1 MNTHRALVLGGGG
14 STGNAWLIGVVAGLR
29 AAKLDV
35 TTADLIVGTS
45 AGATAAAQITSAAP
59 EQLYH
64 EVLDASYPTRGGS
77 ASGLM
82 EMTAAVI
89 AASSDLADMRRRMGT
104 AFLGLEDRS
113 DAWRRTVTARLP
125 SQQWHPA
132 LRLTAVDAR
141 SGEPVV
147 FDSSSGVELADAVAA
162 STAGGFAYRIGEN
175 RYVDG
180 GYRTNADNA
189 DLAAGY
195 DRVLV
200 LSPFGGRTRLP
211 LEWGADLASQVSEL
225 RAAGSSVQTVFPAN
239 QELHGASSM
248 DLTLRPA
255 AARAGFELGQSLEL
269 AELWVGT

>member
-14 STGNAWLIGVVAGLR
+14 STGNAWLIGVVAGLH
-29 AAKLDV
+29 ACALDV

-45 AGATAAAQITSAAP
+45 AGATTAAQITSAAP
-59 EQLYH
+59 EQLYQ
-64 EVLDASYPTRGGS
+64 EVLDARYPVRGGS

-89 AASSDLADMRRRMGT
+89 AASSDLADMRRRMGD
-104 AFLGLEDRS
+104 ALLGLEDRS
-113 DAWRRTVTARLP
+113 DAWRRTVAGRLP
-125 SQQWHPA
+125 SEQWHPA
-132 LRLTAVDAR
+132 LRITAVDAR

-147 FDSSSGVELADAVAA
+147 FDPSSGVELADAVAA
-162 STAGGFAYRIGEN
+162 STAGGFAYRIGDG

-180 GYRTNADNA
+180 GYRSNADKA

-211 LEWGADLASQVSEL
+211 LDWGTDLAAQVAEL
-225 RAAGSSVQTVFPAN
+225 RASGSTVETVFPAD
-239 QELHGASSM
+239 QELHGANSM
-248 DLTLRPA
+248 DLTLRPG
-255 AARAGFELGQSLEL
+255 AARAGFALGQSLQLGEFWG
-269 AELWVGT
+269 A